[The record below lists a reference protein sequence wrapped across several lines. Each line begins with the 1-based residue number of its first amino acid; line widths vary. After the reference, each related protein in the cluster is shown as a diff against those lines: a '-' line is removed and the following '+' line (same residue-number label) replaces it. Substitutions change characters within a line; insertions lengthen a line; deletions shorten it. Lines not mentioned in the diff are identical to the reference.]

1 MEVGRAGSTQATA
14 EDVKRTEVVDFE
26 VVSVRGLAE
35 GVTRSAGTDVEKVI
49 ALFFAV
55 RDTIRYDPY
64 VRTGVR

>member
-1 MEVGRAGSTQATA
+1 MEFVQTGTPQPTA
-14 EDVKRTEVVDFE
+14 EYLKPTEFLDFE
-26 VVSVRGLAE
+26 VVSVRGFAE
-35 GVTRSAGTDVEKVI
+35 EVTRSAETDVEKVI